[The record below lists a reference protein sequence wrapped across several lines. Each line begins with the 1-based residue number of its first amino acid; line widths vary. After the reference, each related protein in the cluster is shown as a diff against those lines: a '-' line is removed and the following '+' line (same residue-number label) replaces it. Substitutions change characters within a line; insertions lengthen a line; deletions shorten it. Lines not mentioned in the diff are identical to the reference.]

1 MNPRHT
7 ATGSGIASLAW
18 QLAFWMLAACSPAS
32 AQSIRDQEI
41 AECRNGEIVVWNDG
55 TDRAIAEKTLVVS
68 YRHDNAPAWFKRSE
82 VEQSIANAASA
93 WNACGIAIS
102 IAPAAPPAGEKM
114 PPGTLR
120 VQWSEAGSRGN
131 FGLTNL
137 ADRTLSLG
145 PAAFSMLHTRNP
157 AHDARLTL
165 QMVLSH
171 EMGHFLG
178 LMAHSRR
185 CVDVLSYYQDANGE
199 KCRTRDGKGI
209 NSVPEYRSILPTA
222 CDIQRCRIVN
232 GR

>member
-1 MNPRHT
+1 MNHRRT
-7 ATGSGIASLAW
+7 ATRTRIAPLAGW
-18 QLAFWMLAACSPAS
+18 LAFSMLASCPLVA
-32 AQSIRDQEI
+32 AQTLRDQEI
-41 AECRNGEIVVWNDG
+41 GECRSGEMVVWNDG
-55 TDRAIAEKTLVVS
+55 IDRAIAEKTLVVS
-68 YRHDNAPAWFKRSE
+68 YRHDNAPVWFSRSD
-82 VEQSIANAASA
+82 VEQLIANAAKA
-93 WNACGIAIS
+93 WNACGIPIS
-102 IAPAAPPAGEKM
+102 IAPAAAQRDDKTT
-114 PPGTLR
+114 PGSLR

-145 PAAFSMLHTRNP
+145 PAAFAMLHSRNP
-157 AHDARLTL
+157 NHDARQTL

-185 CVDVLSYYQDANGE
+185 CIDTLSYYQDANGA
-199 KCRTRDGKGI
+199 KCQTRDGKGI

-222 CDIQRCRIVN
+222 CDIQRCRVIN